1 MFKIFIRIFL
11 LIFTTIFIFVA
22 YLSLF
27 GIKTDKFNELINS
40 QIANYDKRIKVDLN
54 DVFVKLN
61 ILEKSFSLNSRNF
74 NIFVQNQKQEIDNL
88 DILIGFESLFKKNK
102 NLKKLI
108 IKSKRNEITS
118 LLKFIRTYKINI
130 PTLYLENSISKG
142 LIEYN
147 IFFDFKKN
155 NNDRLK
161 ITGKIFEA
169 DLNILGKE
177 ELTKINLNFDYS
189 ERNLKLSSTN
199 LLYNNIKFLSRHI
212 YLNLNNN
219 QINIYGDFENKINLN
234 ILSKFIDY
242 NFKDY
247 FDDQIMLSSK
257 SNFNL
262 IFDKKFKIKKY
273 SLKSDIKKSNLIIN
287 IKNLDLKNYFTNF
300 NNQMFLKN
308 SELHLS
314 ISNDKI
320 QTKINSKFAF
330 DSKDEFKNLSFD
342 YIKTKFNENFKLEMD
357 ITENNLFLSE
367 ISFNKKKGEEMFLNL
382 NLTKSENIFKLNQLN
397 LFNNK
402 NKFLFNDIKFTKNF
416 KIIDFRFIELNY
428 YNKNDFFNNL
438 SITKKNNNI
447 NLISDHFDISYNVEN
462 SLKKTD
468 TKNIFDI
475 FENLNSLINLDIK
488 LAKLDN
494 DYSLNNLK
502 GQIIVNKNKLDK
514 LNILAKFDKKNNFTF
529 TIDEIDGKKVTIIF
543 SDIAKPF
550 VKKFK
555 FIKGFEN
562 GKLDYT
568 STEINDELSNSE
580 LRIYDFKLKDMPA
593 LTKLLSLASLQGIA
607 DLATGEGIR
616 FDEFDMFFDNS
627 NNLITIKEIYALGPA
642 ISILMEG
649 YIEKN
654 KLVSLRGTLVPATTI
669 NKSIAKIPLLG
680 NILVGSKTGE
690 GVFGVSFK
698 IKGPPDDLDTKV
710 NPIKTLTPRFI
721 TRTLEKTKKTN

>member
-108 IKSKRNEITS
+108 IKSKPNEITS

-142 LIEYN
+142 FIEYN

-199 LLYNNIKFLSRHI
+199 FLYNNIKFLSRHI

-247 FDDQIMLSSK
+247 FDDQILLSSK

-308 SELHLS
+308 SELNLS

-397 LFNNK
+397 FFNNK

-529 TIDEIDGKKVTIIF
+529 TKDEIDGKKVTTIF

-562 GKLDYT
+562 GKFDYT

-607 DLATGEGIR
+607 DLVTGEGIR

-721 TRTLEKTKKTN
+721 TRTLEKTKKN

>member
-247 FDDQIMLSSK
+247 FDEQILLSSK

-562 GKLDYT
+562 GKFDYT

>member
-562 GKLDYT
+562 GKFDYT